1 MSTGWGWMTTWWGAG
16 LAIVTLL
23 LATSLHRV
31 TGKICRPRDKN
42 RSGTLEILSGKD
54 DAKFEIIAV
63 PGLGAHPYHTWEA
76 RKTQAPDAAECKTA
90 QSSKIHLL
98 KDLLAH
104 DFPDAR
110 IWNFAHESNW
120 LIDAPVKTTEE
131 IGKCLL
137 KEIRDKRSSPHLPII
152 FIGHSLGGIIIK
164 QALCTSDSQDIID
177 DTAGIIF
184 LGAPHQGSSASI
196 AGAALAALTG
206 FLGSDTTLL
215 LSLKNHGAQLSNL
228 ADAFDSRIA
237 PNGRRQQRVRIT
249 SFYETKKTYLLGLSL
264 GVVVSRDSAKV
275 HADARE
281 SHSIETDHS
290 GLNKCGGPTDALFA
304 ALTAAIRRLKTPSL
318 LEQADTWIRDKHYT
332 ADRLRIERLSGESLP
347 MDQCYINLA
356 IVERSG
362 EDTGHPK
369 KGGTAPSPFSVLARQ
384 KVEAPD
390 KTMQVELAA
399 LFNER
404 KGSDGGPVH
413 PRRILIRGRAGVGK
427 TTLCKKIVHE
437 FHKGTWDKWN
447 ELFDRVL
454 WVPLRN
460 LKLPERRIKP
470 KYTLEHLFRHEFLLP
485 KNEPNLAG
493 ALFRALGI
501 KSSNTLFLLDG
512 LDEVSQDLTGN
523 GSMPRFLDEL
533 LSQPNV
539 IITSRPSAKP
549 VRQNVHLELE
559 TIGFGPDQVDEYIE
573 KSFTN
578 PKMVKTDQTKVDKVQ
593 SFLQKHWLVQGLV
606 RIPIQLDALCYT
618 WEEFDPKAVPNTMT
632 GMYNTIV
639 QKLWKKDIVRLEKAK
654 EGYAEVAHTAEIENK
669 VTAEIA
675 LVECLAFNGL
685 HHDIIDFTPEHR
697 DGVVKLC
704 PLQDLPLDETLSRL
718 SFLRTSDTA
727 STIKDRNYHFI
738 HLTFQEYF
746 AAQYFVRQWKDPEGQ
761 LSFLT
766 LSNTNTRTKASHPV
780 EFLRKHK
787 YTTRYDI
794 FWRFVAGLL
803 DGSAQAPDF
812 IDTIEEEPLDILGP
826 THQRLVMHCLSEI
839 SSNLATR
846 QALEERLARWLL
858 FECKFNESAWL
869 ASEAEIP
876 EAALRSALL
885 HESSDGQARLLRS
898 LASRALIPH
907 SIARAVAAR
916 LGDEDSHVRHA
927 AITALGGGVTLPD
940 GMLTAVVALLG
951 DQDEFVRNAA
961 IEALGG
967 RAMLPDGVLTAVAA
981 RLEDEDSIVRRAA
994 VETLRRRATL
1004 PDGVL
1009 KAVAA
1014 RLEDEDTNVRIA
1026 SIKALGGRATLPNW
1040 VLTAVVA
1047 QLGDQD
1053 EFVRNAAVMALGGR
1067 ATLPDGVLTAV
1078 AARLEDENSIVRG
1091 AAVQA
1096 LGGRATL
1103 PDGVLKAVAAR
1114 LDDKDSNDEYGIV
1127 RRAAVEALIGRIT
1140 LPDGMLTAV
1149 AALLGD
1155 KNSNVRMAAIETL
1168 GGRAMLP
1175 DGMLTAVAAR
1185 LDDKDW
1191 NVRMAAVEALGGRAM
1206 LPDVMLT
1213 AVVVRLEDEDSNV
1226 RRAAVKALGRRVMLP
1241 DVMLTAVVVRLEDE
1255 YGIVRRAAVEALDGH
1270 ATLFDGMLTAV
1281 AARLEDEDRYV
1292 RIAAVE
1298 TLRKR
1303 ATLLDWVAT
1312 AMAARLEDEDMYV
1325 RSAAVEALG
1334 ERATLPD
1341 EVLMVVA
1348 ARLED
1353 EDGYVRSAAAKVLI
1367 HRHEN
1372 LSRTHLKGSL
1382 VASLYTTLLEMSF
1395 KEQLS
1400 WYIEEDNFSVNVPD
1414 SITELSIDLQ
1424 QNEVIE
1430 RINGARPADC
1440 PSTNGG
1446 KSSSNN

>member
-1 MSTGWGWMTTWWGAG
+1 M
-16 LAIVTLL
+16 
-23 LATSLHRV
+23 
-31 TGKICRPRDKN
+31 
-42 RSGTLEILSGKD
+42 
-54 DAKFEIIAV
+54 
-63 PGLGAHPYHTWEA
+63 
-76 RKTQAPDAAECKTA
+76 
-90 QSSKIHLL
+90 
-98 KDLLAH
+98 
-104 DFPDAR
+104 
-110 IWNFAHESNW
+110 
-120 LIDAPVKTTEE
+120 
-131 IGKCLL
+131 
-137 KEIRDKRSSPHLPII
+137 
-152 FIGHSLGGIIIK
+152 
-164 QALCTSDSQDIID
+164 
-177 DTAGIIF
+177 
-184 LGAPHQGSSASI
+184 
-196 AGAALAALTG
+196 
-206 FLGSDTTLL
+206 
-215 LSLKNHGAQLSNL
+215 
-228 ADAFDSRIA
+228 
-237 PNGRRQQRVRIT
+237 
-249 SFYETKKTYLLGLSL
+249 
-264 GVVVSRDSAKV
+264 
-275 HADARE
+275 
-281 SHSIETDHS
+281 
-290 GLNKCGGPTDALFA
+290 
-304 ALTAAIRRLKTPSL
+304 
-318 LEQADTWIRDKHYT
+318 
-332 ADRLRIERLSGESLP
+332 
-347 MDQCYINLA
+347 
-356 IVERSG
+356 
-362 EDTGHPK
+362 
-369 KGGTAPSPFSVLARQ
+369 
-384 KVEAPD
+384 
-390 KTMQVELAA
+390 
-399 LFNER
+399 
-404 KGSDGGPVH
+404 
-413 PRRILIRGRAGVGK
+413 
-427 TTLCKKIVHE
+427 
-437 FHKGTWDKWN
+437 WDKWN

-493 ALFRALGI
+493 ALFRALEI

-523 GSMPRFLDEL
+523 GSMPLFLDEL

-559 TIGFGPDQVDEYIE
+559 TIGFGPNQVDEYIE

-578 PKMVKTDQTKVDKVQ
+578 PKMAKTDQTKVDKVQ

-632 GMYNTIV
+632 GMYNTSV
-639 QKLWKKDIVRLEKAK
+639 QKLWKKDIVRLEKVK

-746 AAQYFVRQWKDPEGQ
+746 AAQYF
-761 LSFLT
+761 
-766 LSNTNTRTKASHPV
+766 ASHPV

-803 DGSAQAPDF
+803 DGSAQAPEF
-812 IDTIEEEPLDILGP
+812 IDTIEKEPLDLLGP

-869 ASEAEIP
+869 ASEAEFP
-876 EAALRSALL
+876 EAALRSTLL

-940 GMLTAVVALLG
+940 GMLTAVVAQLG

-1014 RLEDEDTNVRIA
+1014 RLEDEDTNVRTA
-1026 SIKALGGRATLPNW
+1026 SIKALGRRATLPNW

-1053 EFVRNAAVMALGGR
+1053 KFVRNAAVMALGGR

-1096 LGGRATL
+1096 LSGRATL
-1103 PDGVLKAVAAR
+1103 PDRVLKAVAAR
-1114 LDDKDSNDEYGIV
+1114 LDDK
-1127 RRAAVEALIGRIT
+1127 
-1140 LPDGMLTAV
+1140 
-1149 AALLGD
+1149 
-1155 KNSNVRMAAIETL
+1155 NSNVRMAS
-1168 GGRAMLP
+1168 
-1175 DGMLTAVAAR
+1175 
-1185 LDDKDW
+1185 
-1191 NVRMAAVEALGGRAM
+1191 VEALGGRAM
-1206 LPDVMLT
+1206 LPD
-1213 AVVVRLEDEDSNV
+1213 
-1226 RRAAVKALGRRVMLP
+1226 G
-1241 DVMLTAVVVRLEDE
+1241 MLTAVVVRLEDE
-1255 YGIVRRAAVEALDGH
+1255 YGIVRRAAVEALNGRTTLPDGMLT
-1270 ATLFDGMLTAV
+1270 AVAALLDDKNSKVRMAAIETLGGRAILLDGMLTAV
-1281 AARLEDEDRYV
+1281 AARLDDKDWNVRMAAVKALGGRAMLPDGMLTAVVVRLEDEDSNVRRAAVEALDGHATLPDGMLTAVAARLKDEDRYV

-1303 ATLLDWVAT
+1303 ATLLDWVPT
-1312 AMAARLEDEDMYV
+1312 AMAARLEDEEMYV
-1325 RSAAVEALG
+1325 RSAAIEAQG
-1334 ERATLPD
+1334 ERVTLPD
-1341 EVLMVVA
+1341 GVLTVVA

-1353 EDGYVRSAAAKVLI
+1353 EDG
-1367 HRHEN
+1367 
-1372 LSRTHLKGSL
+1372 
-1382 VASLYTTLLEMSF
+1382 
-1395 KEQLS
+1395 
-1400 WYIEEDNFSVNVPD
+1400 
-1414 SITELSIDLQ
+1414 
-1424 QNEVIE
+1424 
-1430 RINGARPADC
+1430 
-1440 PSTNGG
+1440 
-1446 KSSSNN
+1446 SN